1 MKDMHS
7 LFLYCDCTYYCFS
20 VLTMLHL
27 RPMVH
32 AEVEKVR
39 FSPAADLPGP
49 LGPPA
54 DFPLQAQQEVW

>member
-1 MKDMHS
+1 
-7 LFLYCDCTYYCFS
+7 
-20 VLTMLHL
+20 MLHL